1 MSAKKRRMRSAVRIR
16 WVGGVGCC
24 SGSGEEPGVLGLG
37 IGGGVERMVMTSGC
51 LVRLRPRPLEVD
63 G

>member
-1 MSAKKRRMRSAVRIR
+1 MRSAVRIR

-37 IGGGVERMVMTSGC
+37 TGGGVERMVMTSGC
-51 LVRLRPRPLEVD
+51 LVRLRPRPLDVD